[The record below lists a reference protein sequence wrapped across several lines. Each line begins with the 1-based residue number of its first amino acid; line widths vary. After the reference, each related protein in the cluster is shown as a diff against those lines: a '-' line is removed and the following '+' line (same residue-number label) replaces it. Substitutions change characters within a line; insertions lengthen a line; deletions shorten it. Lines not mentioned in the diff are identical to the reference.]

1 MRLIAP
7 LKNGL
12 VLARFLI
19 KSFKAFDLGEG
30 RVVGNIIYASL
41 LEDTEENR
49 CKLQELSE
57 LNRDCNLVLQLRRR
71 GKVVF
76 QTA

>member
-1 MRLIAP
+1 MEWYVVYA
-7 LKNGL
+7 KFNGL
-12 VLARFLI
+12 

-30 RVVGNIIYASL
+30 RVVGNIIYAPL

-57 LNRDCNLVLQLRRR
+57 LNRDCNLVLQLRRK
-71 GKVVF
+71 GKVAF

>member
-1 MRLIAP
+1 MEWYVVYA
-7 LKNGL
+7 KFNGS
-12 VLARFLI
+12 

-49 CKLQELSE
+49 CKLQVLSE
-57 LNRDCNLVLQLRRR
+57 LNRDCNLVLQLRRK

>member
-1 MRLIAP
+1 MEWSVVYARF
-7 LKNGL
+7 NGL
-12 VLARFLI
+12 

-57 LNRDCNLVLQLRRR
+57 LNRDCNLVLQLRRK

>member
-1 MRLIAP
+1 MEWCVVYARF
-7 LKNGL
+7 NGL
-12 VLARFLI
+12 
-19 KSFKAFDLGEG
+19 K
-30 RVVGNIIYASL
+30 YASL

>member
-1 MRLIAP
+1 
-7 LKNGL
+7 
-12 VLARFLI
+12 
-19 KSFKAFDLGEG
+19 
-30 RVVGNIIYASL
+30 VGNIIYASL

-57 LNRDCNLVLQLRRR
+57 LNRDCNLVLQLRRK

>member
-1 MRLIAP
+1 MEW
-7 LKNGL
+7 N
-12 VLARFLI
+12 VVYARFNRC
-19 KSFKAFDLGEG
+19 KSFKAFDLSEG
-30 RVVGNIIYASL
+30 RLVGNLIYASL

-49 CKLQELSE
+49 RKLQKLSE
-57 LNRDCNLVLQLRRR
+57 LNSDCGLVLQLRRN

>member
-1 MRLIAP
+1 MEWCVVYARF
-7 LKNGL
+7 NGL
-12 VLARFLI
+12 

-49 CKLQELSE
+49 SKLQELSE

>member
-1 MRLIAP
+1 MEWYVVYA
-7 LKNGL
+7 KFNGL
-12 VLARFLI
+12 
-19 KSFKAFDLGEG
+19 KSFKAFDLDEG

-57 LNRDCNLVLQLRRR
+57 LNRDCNLVLQLRRK

>member
-1 MRLIAP
+1 MEW
-7 LKNGL
+7 N
-12 VLARFLI
+12 VVYARFNGC
-19 KSFKAFDLGEG
+19 KSFKAFDLDEG
-30 RVVGNIIYASL
+30 RVVGNVIYASL

-57 LNRDCNLVLQLRRR
+57 LNRDCDLVLQLRRK

>member
-1 MRLIAP
+1 MEWNVVYA
-7 LKNGL
+7 KFNGS
-12 VLARFLI
+12 

-41 LEDTEENR
+41 LDDTEENR
-49 CKLQELSE
+49 NKLQELSE
-57 LNRDCNLVLQLRRR
+57 LNRDRNLVLQLRRK

>member
-1 MRLIAP
+1 MEWYVVYA
-7 LKNGL
+7 KFNGL
-12 VLARFLI
+12 
-19 KSFKAFDLGEG
+19 KSFKAFDLDEG

-49 CKLQELSE
+49 SKLQELSE
-57 LNRDCNLVLQLRRR
+57 LNRDCNLVLQLRRK

>member
-1 MRLIAP
+1 MEW
-7 LKNGL
+7 N
-12 VLARFLI
+12 VVYARFNGS
-19 KSFKAFDLGEG
+19 KSFRAFDLGEG

-57 LNRDCNLVLQLRRR
+57 LNRDCNLVLQLRRK

>member
-1 MRLIAP
+1 MEW
-7 LKNGL
+7 N
-12 VLARFLI
+12 VVYARFNGS
-19 KSFKAFDLGEG
+19 KSFRAFDLGEG
-30 RVVGNIIYASL
+30 RVVWNIIYASL

-49 CKLQELSE
+49 SKLQELSE
-57 LNRDCNLVLQLRRR
+57 LNRDCNLVLQLRRK

>member
-1 MRLIAP
+1 MEW
-7 LKNGL
+7 N
-12 VLARFLI
+12 VVYARFNGS
-19 KSFKAFDLGEG
+19 KSFRAFDLGEG

-49 CKLQELSE
+49 SKLQELSE
-57 LNRDCNLVLQLRRR
+57 LNRDCNLVLQLRRK

>member
-1 MRLIAP
+1 MEWCVVYA
-7 LKNGL
+7 KFNGS
-12 VLARFLI
+12 

-57 LNRDCNLVLQLRRR
+57 LNRDCNLVLQLRRK

>member
-1 MRLIAP
+1 MEWYVVYAKL
-7 LKNGL
+7 NGL
-12 VLARFLI
+12 

-57 LNRDCNLVLQLRRR
+57 LNRDCNLVLQLRRK

>member
-1 MRLIAP
+1 MEWS
-7 LKNGL
+7 
-12 VLARFLI
+12 VVYARFNGS
-19 KSFKAFDLGEG
+19 KSFRAFDLGEG

-57 LNRDCNLVLQLRRR
+57 LNRDCNLVLQLRRK

>member
-1 MRLIAP
+1 MEW
-7 LKNGL
+7 N
-12 VLARFLI
+12 VVYARFNGC

-30 RVVGNIIYASL
+30 RLVGNLIYASL

-49 CKLQELSE
+49 RKLQELSE
-57 LNRDCNLVLQLRRR
+57 LNSDCGLVLQLRRN

>member
-1 MRLIAP
+1 MEWYVVYA
-7 LKNGL
+7 KFNGL
-12 VLARFLI
+12 

-57 LNRDCNLVLQLRRR
+57 LNRDCNLVLQLRRK

>member
-1 MRLIAP
+1 MEWS
-7 LKNGL
+7 
-12 VLARFLI
+12 VVYARFNGS
-19 KSFKAFDLGEG
+19 KSFRAFDLGEG

-49 CKLQELSE
+49 RKLQELSE
-57 LNRDCNLVLQLRRR
+57 LNRDCNLVLQLRRK